1 MKAISIIELVY
12 KSTKIMSNVIGW
24 LGIDIVFKG
33 CIIAR
38 ISFVV
43 VRARG
48 FLLYVGVLLL
58 FWSVIWF
65 LSL

>member
-12 KSTKIMSNVIGW
+12 KSAKTMSDVIGW
-24 LGIDIVFKG
+24 FGIDIVFKG
-33 CIIAR
+33 CIIALTLFAVAH
-38 ISFVV
+38 IYS
-43 VRARG
+43 
-48 FLLYVGVLLL
+48 LLLFVGVLLL

>member
-1 MKAISIIELVY
+1 
-12 KSTKIMSNVIGW
+12 MSNVIGW

-33 CIIAR
+33 FVIAH
-38 ISFVV
+38 IALIV
-43 VRARG
+43 VRARD
-48 FLLYVGVLLL
+48 FLRYVGVLLL